1 MFDLSRL
8 SPEDRETHL
17 RGAPLREAW
26 DHWAARTGC
35 PVPVP
40 AGETLE
46 RWHAFLDSPEAQTVP
61 ASAWPSYRRR

>member
-1 MFDLSRL
+1 MNLPPSTPDQ
-8 SPEDRETHL
+8 SP
-17 RGAPLREAW
+17 
-26 DHWAARTGC
+26 
-35 PVPVP
+35 PVPSLLRAL